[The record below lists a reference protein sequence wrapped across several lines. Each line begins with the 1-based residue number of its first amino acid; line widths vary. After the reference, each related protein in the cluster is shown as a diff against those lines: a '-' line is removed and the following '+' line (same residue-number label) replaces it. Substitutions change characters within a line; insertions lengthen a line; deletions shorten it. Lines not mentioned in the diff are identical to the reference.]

1 MRLKTVK
8 RLAILIAVIGL
19 VGGGGYL
26 AWRFQVGKM
35 AQGVLDQ
42 AARAED
48 KKDFLMAEEL
58 YRQRLAVAPD
68 DPDVQVKYADAL
80 LKGSPTPRRQDEA
93 REIYDGVLR
102 RLPGREDVRQKA
114 AELAVERGQF
124 AAARLHLDILLRTA
138 KDDGHLEFLL

>member
-8 RLAILIAVIGL
+8 RLAILIAVTGL
-19 VGGGGYL
+19 VGWGGYR
-26 AWRFQVGKM
+26 AWRFQVGKT

-68 DPDVQVKYADAL
+68 DPEVQVKYADSL

-93 REIYDGVLR
+93 GEIYDGILR
-102 RLPGREDVRQKA
+102 RQPGREGTRRKA
-114 AELAVERGQF
+114 A
-124 AAARLHLDILLRTA
+124 
-138 KDDGHLEFLL
+138 